1 MNTHDQDN
9 DEPIDEELTAL
20 LASLPQ
26 PAPSSALDAAILA
39 GAEKALRPPAAANDS
54 ADGALRTL
62 PAKKSPDYLQRWR
75 VPLGL
80 AAAVL
85 LTVNLIGV
93 DWFGSKPAQ
102 FPVIGEPA
110 TPEVMPAPAAS
121 ARSSVPPQ
129 VAEAM
134 PQPAPLPSA
143 PPPRALAKMAPRPAA
158 QAEPAPAQ
166 RSAPPAPVAF
176 PTPQTAPVAPAAPP
190 APPAPPP
197 PPAPAT
203 AMREQ
208 MEQQAAMQAEASMQR
223 QAPVQRAQAMS
234 APVAARAAPLPPPA
248 RLDASVWLVKIDALL
263 KAGEGALAQQEWAAF
278 RQAYPDYPVA
288 EELRQRLEKQKQ

>member
-1 MNTHDQDN
+1 MNTHDTDKHEA
-9 DEPIDEELTAL
+9 DDEELNAL

-39 GAEKALRPPAAANDS
+39 AAEKALHQPAAANDS
-54 ADGALRTL
+54 ADGVLRTL
-62 PAKKSPDYLQRWR
+62 PAKKTPDSLPRWR

-102 FPVIGEPA
+102 FPVIGEPV
-110 TPEVMPAPAAS
+110 TPEVTPAPGAS
-121 ARSSVPPQ
+121 ATTSVPPPA
-129 VAEAM
+129 AEAP
-134 PQPAPLPSA
+134 PQPAALPAA
-143 PPPRALAKMAPRPAA
+143 PAPRAVAKMAPRPTP
-158 QAEPAPAQ
+158 QAEPAPLT
-166 RSAPPAPVAF
+166 APPAPVSF
-176 PTPQTAPVAPAAPP
+176 PTPQTAPV

-197 PPAPAT
+197 PPAPAP
-203 AMREQ
+203 AMREA
-208 MEQQAAMQAEASMQR
+208 MEQQAAMKAESGLQR
-223 QAPVQRAQAMS
+223 QAPVQRALAM
-234 APVAARAAPLPPPA
+234 PPPA
-248 RLDASVWLVKIDALL
+248 KLDASVWLVKIDALL
-263 KAGEGALAQQEWAAF
+263 KAGEGALAQQEWMAF